1 MNIVEIKN
9 LNFSY
14 KDKVIFENLNLNI
27 KKNSFTTI
35 IGTNGSGKSTLAKL
49 IIKKNKNI
57 KLYTK
62 KINYVYSNP
71 DEQIVGKTV
80 KEQLMFYLKQNKVDR
95 SIIDNKLKNIIKEFK
110 LKDIIDIDPY
120 NLNNEQKQ
128 IVVLLSNTLIHPS
141 LLIMDDALSMI
152 GTYYKNKVLRYLKR
166 QKISIINFTNDTEK

>member
-35 IGTNGSGKSTLAKL
+35 LGSNGSGKSTLAKL

-95 SIIDNKLKNIIKEFK
+95 SIIDNKLKNII
-110 LKDIIDIDPY
+110 
-120 NLNNEQKQ
+120 
-128 IVVLLSNTLIHPS
+128 
-141 LLIMDDALSMI
+141 
-152 GTYYKNKVLRYLKR
+152 
-166 QKISIINFTNDTEK
+166 